1 MRRRLVALLVVHLTS
16 IVSKELASSLLRER
30 LALVLVISA
39 SVVVH
44 QQRAGL
50 SLGVSKSVRVN
61 KRALTWVNISVRTS
75 VFLVIIMSLSY
86 QDLILTGILPGHLL
100 LKQS

>member
-16 IVSKELASSLLRER
+16 IVGKELAALLRKR
-30 LALVLVISA
+30 LALVLVIST

-44 QQRAGL
+44 QKRDGF

-61 KRALTWVNISVRTS
+61 KRSLTWVNMSVRTS